1 MEGLGLKIFPWR
13 KKKAENRLTTTKSF
27 LWGKSTAGTMVTE
40 STALRQAAVY
50 SCVRIIAEA
59 IAGLPLHVY
68 KYDEVGTKM
77 APDHPLYKLL
87 HHKPNPEMTSFSLR
101 ETLMTHLLLW
111 GNAYA
116 QIIRENSGRIIAL
129 YPLLPDKMDVNR
141 DADGQ
146 IYYTYWRDLDEK
158 RRGEQAG
165 MVNLSGHEVI
175 HIPGLSFNGLVGL
188 SPIALAKNTIGLAIA
203 TEEYG
208 SGFFANGATPGGI
221 LEHPKTLNDHDKIRQ
236 TWEDLYKGSGNSHRL
251 AILEEGMTFH
261 QISIP
266 PEQAQFLETRRFQ
279 IDEIARIFRV
289 PPHMIGDL
297 EKSSFNNIEQQ
308 SMEFVTYTL
317 QPWIC
322 RWEQTM
328 LNNLLTDSEQDKYFI
343 KFNLG
348 GLLRG
353 DYETRMKGY
362 SIGIQNGFMSPNDCR
377 RLEDYNL
384 IPSPAGDR
392 YMVNGNMIGIEDVG
406 KQWKEVKSNE

>member
-1 MEGLGLKIFPWR
+1 
-13 KKKAENRLTTTKSF
+13 
-27 LWGKSTAGTMVTE
+27 
-40 STALRQAAVY
+40 
-50 SCVRIIAEA
+50 
-59 IAGLPLHVY
+59 
-68 KYDEVGTKM
+68 
-77 APDHPLYKLL
+77 
-87 HHKPNPEMTSFSLR
+87 MTSFSLR
-101 ETLMTHLLLW
+101 ETMMTHLLLW

-116 QIIRENSGRIIAL
+116 QIIREHSGRIAAL
-129 YPLLPDKMDVNR
+129 YPLMPDKIDVSR
-141 DADGQ
+141 GQDGELF
-146 IYYTYWRDLDEK
+146 YTYWRSTDERSRREKDGMTILSK
-158 RRGEQAG
+158 R
-165 MVNLSGHEVI
+165 EVL

-208 SGFFANGATPGGI
+208 SGFFANGTNPGGI
-221 LEHPKTLNDHDKIRQ
+221 LEHPATLKDPGAIRAS
-236 TWEDLYKGSGNSHRL
+236 WESLYSGKAGSHRL
-251 AILEEGMTFH
+251 AVLEDGMKFH
-261 QISIP
+261 PISVP

-328 LNNLLTDSEQDKYFI
+328 LNNLLTEAEQEKYFI

-353 DYETRMKGY
+353 DYDTRMRGY
-362 SIGIQNGFMSPNDCR
+362 VAGIQNGFMSPNDCR
-377 RLEDYNL
+377 SLEDFNL
-384 IPSPAGDR
+384 IASPAGGR
-392 YMVNGNMIGIEDVG
+392 YMVNGNMVDIEDIRKRWEG
-406 KQWKEVKSNE
+406 NRE